1 MEKYDILTTPDD
13 KGCALYRRVLDGKTA
28 RVKTSWFKKSPD
40 GDGFVP
46 KSRTKALRMAMLDWE

>member
-13 KGCALYRRVLDGKTA
+13 KGCALYRRVRDGKTA

-46 KSRTKALRMAMLDWE
+46 KSRTKAIRLGMQDWE

>member
-13 KGCALYRRVLDGKTA
+13 KGCALYRCVSDGKTA

-46 KSRTKALRMAMLDWE
+46 RSRTKAIRLGMQHWE